1 MRGSRANRYYDPE
14 KHIIYGAKVEGTP
27 CERWPYKSLKDPNYI
42 KDRNETFRKNGN
54 GWWFGMNMSDKFTR
68 RLKYNFT
75 NTRRLK

>member
-14 KHIIYGAKVEGTP
+14 KHIVYGAKVEGTP

-42 KDRNETFRKNGN
+42 KDKNETFRKNGN
-54 GWWFGMNMSDKFTR
+54 GWWFGRNMSDKFTR